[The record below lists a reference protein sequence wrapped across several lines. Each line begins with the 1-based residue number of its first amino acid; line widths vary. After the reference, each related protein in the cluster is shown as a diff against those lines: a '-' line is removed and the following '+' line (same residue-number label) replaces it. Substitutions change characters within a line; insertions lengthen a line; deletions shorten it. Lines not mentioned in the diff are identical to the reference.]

1 MPQEDVEGRM
11 SGTGFETRS
20 VGSSVS
26 VVSYE
31 VSSRLEEEH
40 IFPTKH
46 KVECAFREY
55 ERNKDSTD
63 WLSWLGLSVGVL
75 VSILTSDTKD
85 IFGASARFWSAVLY
99 AFLILSIIMFG
110 KSAYKRFRV
119 RKKLTFT
126 YFYSGLKERD
136 DYGT

>member
-1 MPQEDVEGRM
+1 MPVETI
-11 SGTGFETRS
+11 SSEVNVRS
-20 VGSSVS
+20 DLRAIGSSATLVT
-26 VVSYE
+26 YD
-31 VSSRLEEEH
+31 VSSQMEEEH
-40 IFPTKH
+40 VFPTKH

-55 ERNKDSTD
+55 ERNKDSTE
-63 WLSWLGLSVGVL
+63 WLSWLGLSVGIL

-85 IFGASARFWSAVLY
+85 IFGASAKFWSAILY
-99 AFLILSIIMFG
+99 ALLILAIIMFG

-119 RKKLTFT
+119 RRKLTFA